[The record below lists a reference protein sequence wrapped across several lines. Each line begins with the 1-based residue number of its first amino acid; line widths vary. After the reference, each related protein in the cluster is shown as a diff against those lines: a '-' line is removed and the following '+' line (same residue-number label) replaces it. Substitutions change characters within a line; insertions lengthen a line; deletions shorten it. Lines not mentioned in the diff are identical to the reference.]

1 MNKRY
6 PFFSA
11 VFLVVVL
18 AVTACQSADDNSSQ
32 LSAASGGTG
41 QVGWSEWNK
50 AAFSKAAGDSKLVFL
65 YLTTPW
71 CVPCAEVE
79 QEIFGSD
86 TIAAILNN
94 RFVAIR
100 VDGDRFPNVAE
111 RYSLGGY
118 PSCVILTPDLRLLGG
133 TVRVPADSMQLLL
146 ERVDDTWQHT
156 PIIAEMQAVRLDSL
170 FRQSASARKV
180 QRPSDELIRFTERVV
195 AHYYDSTYGG
205 FGNQPKFPLPEVNEF
220 AFIATAPEGGP
231 LFKKEITHT
240 LQAQQK
246 LLDPIWG
253 GFYRNAAFADWS
265 SPSHEKLLTDN
276 ALLLSNYLDAFLFSE
291 DSTYKEIAEKIVG
304 YLDEFLRTDRDWGF
318 FNSQA
323 GVVIRNN
330 EFIDPRSYF
339 ARNDGDRRELGL
351 PAVQQE
357 MYTAANCYAVSAY
370 LKAGRIFR
378 RQNLIDYAVKTLDS
392 LRARGLQDDGLL
404 LHRPI
409 NSMPDD
415 PIILADQVAAITAH
429 LDAYET
435 TGEQRYLTGAQELS
449 KATYERFQDPSLGG
463 LNSDIAAADAI
474 GRMSVPIKPH
484 AINCAAAINYTRMFY
499 YTADMNYRQ
508 PAENIFMYLMSVP
521 IRNDDLRLCSLSRAY
536 LRITRFPTKLAMLG
550 PRGDDYNQLVNAVF
564 SRNFPRLTLT
574 HLGDGKTETSYGELK
589 FAPTS
594 RAQLFVCGDDTL
606 SHPITSVDSIETVV
620 HEFQISLMNKR

>member
-1 MNKRY
+1 MNTRY
-6 PFFSA
+6 PFFSV

-18 AVTACQSADDNSSQ
+18 AMTACQSAGDNTSQ
-32 LSAASGGTG
+32 LAAASSGTG
-41 QVGWSEWNK
+41 QVSWSDWNK
-50 AAFSKAAGDSKLVFL
+50 AAFSKAASDSKLVFL

-71 CVPCAEVE
+71 CVPCAEVDRE
-79 QEIFGSD
+79 LFTND
-86 TIAAILNN
+86 TITAILNS

-133 TVRVPADSMQLLL
+133 TVRVPADSMKLLL

-156 PIIAEMQAVRLDSL
+156 PIIAEIQAARLDSV
-170 FRQSASARKV
+170 FRQSAYARKA

-231 LFKKEITHT
+231 MFKNEITHT
-240 LQAQQK
+240 LLAQQK
-246 LLDPIWG
+246 LLDPVWG
-253 GFYRNAAFADWS
+253 GFYRSAAFADWS
-265 SPSHEKLLTDN
+265 SPSHEKLLADN
-276 ALLLSNYLDAFLFSE
+276 ALLLSNYLDAFLFSK
-291 DSTYKEIAEKIVG
+291 DSTYKVVAEKIVG
-304 YLDEFLRTDRDWGF
+304 YLDEFLRTDRGWGF
-318 FNSQA
+318 YNSQA
-323 GVVIRNN
+323 GVVARNN
-330 EFIDPRSYF
+330 DLIDPKSYF
-339 ARNDGDRRELGL
+339 AKNDGGRRELGL
-351 PAVQQE
+351 PAVQPE
-357 MYTAANCYAVSAY
+357 IYTAANCYAVSAY
-370 LKAGRIFR
+370 LKAGRIFG
-378 RQNLIDYAVKTLDS
+378 RQSLIDYAVKTLDS

-404 LHRPI
+404 LHRPV
-409 NSMPDD
+409 NLMPDD
-415 PIILADQVAAITAH
+415 PIILADQVAAITAQ

-435 TGEQRYLTGAQELS
+435 IGDQRYLTGAQELS

-463 LNSDIAAADAI
+463 LNSDIAATDAI

-499 YTADMNYRQ
+499 YTADMDYRQ
-508 PAENIFMYLMSVP
+508 PAEHIFMYLMGVP

-536 LRITRFPTKLAMLG
+536 LRITRFPTKLAILG
-550 PRGDDYNQLVNAVF
+550 PRGEDYNQLVSAVF
-564 SRNFPRLTLT
+564 NRNFPRLTLT
-574 HLGDGKTETSYGELK
+574 HLGEGKSPTSYGELK

-606 SHPITSVDSIETVV
+606 SRPITAVDSVETVV
-620 HEFQISLMNKR
+620 REFQISLMNKR